1 MKKTIL
7 LFSILLASC
16 AGKQTQEIRTMERLS
31 TASHNDYYV
40 SNRAPLQ
47 PLQFIKLPAGS
58 IEPEGW
64 IRRQIELQKDGLCGH
79 LGEISAWLQKENN
92 AWLKNGGEWGWEE
105 VPYWLR
111 GYGNMAYAL
120 RDETL
125 LKETKFWIEAILSSQ
140 RADGNFGPVHLNNGK
155 QDFWPNMIVLW
166 IMQSYHEYTN
176 DNRVIDFMT
185 RYCHY
190 LQTVPDDAFLSSY
203 WENSRGGIIFGVW
216 SGCITARVTSHFF
229 RWPKKFTGIRR
240 IGQNRLSFL
249 TGTM

>member
-7 LFSILLASC
+7 FFSILLASC

-92 AWLKNGGEWGWEE
+92 AWLKNGGEWGGG
-105 VPYWLR
+105 R
-111 GYGNMAYAL
+111 SAL
-120 RDETL
+120 L
-125 LKETKFWIEAILSSQ
+125 
-140 RADGNFGPVHLNNGK
+140 V
-155 QDFWPNMIVLW
+155 
-166 IMQSYHEYTN
+166 
-176 DNRVIDFMT
+176 
-185 RYCHY
+185 
-190 LQTVPDDAFLSSY
+190 
-203 WENSRGGIIFGVW
+203 
-216 SGCITARVTSHFF
+216 ARV
-229 RWPKKFTGIRR
+229 W
-240 IGQNRLSFL
+240 
-249 TGTM
+249 